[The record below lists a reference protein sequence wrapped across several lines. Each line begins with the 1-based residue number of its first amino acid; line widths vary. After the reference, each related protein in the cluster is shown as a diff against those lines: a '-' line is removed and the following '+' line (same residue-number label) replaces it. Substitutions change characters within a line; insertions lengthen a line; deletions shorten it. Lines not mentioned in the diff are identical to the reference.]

1 MICWNMKRY
10 LYHIFVFITAFLWTK
25 SELYAATHD
34 GGTMTGT
41 FTLTDNTQL
50 KSPIIVSGT
59 LTIDLNGYVLYL
71 EDIDGASQ
79 VIDVPAG
86 ASLIIKDSNPGLGH
100 AGYIDENGLFRWPLP
115 SGKEQYALPGGIIY
129 NPYKNES
136 TGRKGISVAGTC
148 TIQGGTIAGCFD
160 PRIGAAI
167 TCSSSGTLIMTGGKI
182 MYNRSK
188 LSDGGLAGVIYGEAP
203 NKNNGSFINLSNV
216 TLSHNK
222 TEGQGGA
229 ICGYRVELTD
239 CIFEDNVAGLQ
250 GGAIYSRGQTG
261 SLSIDGCTIKNNAA
275 TGDGGAIYVAN
286 SAPCTI
292 ENSDISYNSSVVSG
306 GGINATGELN
316 ITNSTISFNSGV
328 NGGGIRVSGECTID
342 DTVIEH
348 NYATTGGGGIYAS
361 GATTITDSYIRDNR
375 AMATETADGLVNKGR
390 GGGFLFTGNDK
401 ITDEKD
407 AVPFILDN
415 TKVTGNA
422 AMYYGGGGQLQS
434 KGRLTLQNN
443 SEINSNTSVLKGAA
457 GLHLTGG
464 VYFYM
469 NPGTQISNTTA
480 LGGVGGG
487 IHSSYECF
495 IHLDGG
501 KINGNVVYGRGGGV
515 HVNTGG
521 DLVLNGTDITGNKAF
536 DGINLLTSEVIK
548 GSDGKYSWTK
558 PVGDPN
564 DEYPGYGGGLLVN
577 SGSCTMNKGNIS
589 NNHAE
594 TLGGGIGLIMTE
606 SSNYAHYVRLAT
618 FTLNSGNV
626 SGNTTDGNGAGVYLM
641 ENILNYLS
649 QTEKDKYVQLVA
661 GRDWTPKIILNGG
674 SFSNNIAQSHG
685 GGAYQEQK
693 TEFVVSAGMNAI
705 LSGNRAKESGG
716 AVFIAKGNFTVN
728 GTASIIG
735 NKADNGDGG
744 AIYLGVGTS
753 DSPSVF
759 TVGNNG
765 RLLLGGN
772 TSNDGNTAGNHGGG
786 VYCGGSFIANGET
799 SIQNNRSIKDGG
811 AVYVDGGQFSA
822 SSTIT
827 LKSNSAGGDGG
838 AVYVSGGNISLDEN
852 IISNNNAANGGAVF
866 VNGGDFTAEGTT
878 EITGNTATANG
889 GAVYVTGTDI
899 KRGNININGSSSSI
913 MATIVGNYSAG
924 EGGAFYVNN
933 GDITM
938 GLTELSGNGKDP
950 SSVVHTVNGGAIAL
964 YDGVFTFA
972 DGSEIKNNMA
982 TGNGGALYIKNAGT
996 QKSISCEGGSY
1007 VGNTASGDG
1016 GAIYASGDIL
1026 LKVTADVR
1034 NNIAKN
1040 GGGLYLDGGVNMTFG
1055 NKNIS
1060 GLGLIVGNKAIG
1072 TSAEEGVGGGI
1083 YMAKGILSFGDQKN
1097 LGIYNNVATYEAAD
1111 IYSSGNESLANLP
1124 NVSGM
1129 NLTGFDVPGNDL
1141 YWVVDEHGNR
1151 YEDALLDVSKELNL
1165 LTFSEATKEVRDEI
1179 CLDLGYDYVLV
1190 TIIVM
1195 GLDISHDAS
1204 VVLSYPD
1211 NGIYQE
1217 YRNVLFTGTGKE
1229 NEVRRIVGL
1238 PSHNWKFDITDW
1250 SYKYDEITCSP
1261 DDENDKIIPISRGGT
1276 REVTIT
1282 FKSGSKSNIK
1292 DFGTRKVN
1300 ILRPKNG

>member
-1 MICWNMKRY
+1 
-10 LYHIFVFITAFLWTK
+10 
-25 SELYAATHD
+25 
-34 GGTMTGT
+34 MTGT

-71 EDIDGASQ
+71 ADIDGASQ

-100 AGYIDENGLFRWPLP
+100 AGYIDEKGLFRWPLP
-115 SGKEQYALPGGIIY
+115 SGKQQFAAPGGIIY

-136 TGRKGISVAGTC
+136 TGRKGISVEGTC

-160 PRIGAAI
+160 PRIGAAV

-188 LSDGGLAGVIYGEAP
+188 SSDGGLAGVIYGEAP
-203 NKNNGSFINLSNV
+203 NKNDGSFINLSNV

-222 TEGQGGA
+222 TEGQGGV
-229 ICGYRVELTD
+229 ICGYRVKLTD
-239 CIFEDNVAGLQ
+239 CNFEDNVAGLQ

-261 SLSIDGCTIKNNAA
+261 YLSIDRCTIKNNAA
-275 TGDGGAIYVAN
+275 TGEGGAIHVAN

-292 ENSDISYNSSVVSG
+292 KNSDISYNSSVVSG
-306 GGINATGELN
+306 GGINATGKLD

-375 AMATETADGLVNKGR
+375 AMATETANEPDEDGLVNKGR
-390 GGGFLFTGNDK
+390 GGGFLFAGNDK

-469 NPGTQISNTTA
+469 NPDTQISNNTA

-521 DLVLNGTDITGNKAF
+521 DLVLNGTDITGNKAY

-548 GSDGKYSWTK
+548 GSDSKYSWTK

-564 DEYPGYGGGLLVN
+564 DKYPGYGGGLLVN

-589 NNHAE
+589 NNHAQ

-606 SSNYAHYVRLAT
+606 SGNYAHYVRLAT

-661 GRDWTPKIILNGG
+661 GGDWTPKIILNGG
-674 SFSNNIAQSHG
+674 SFSDNIAQSHG

-693 TEFVVSAGMNAI
+693 TEFVVSAGKNAI

-759 TVGNNG
+759 TVGSNG
-765 RLLLGGN
+765 RLQLGGDI
-772 TSNDGNTAGNHGGG
+772 SNDGNTAGNNGGG
-786 VYCGGSFIANGET
+786 VYCGGSFITSGET
-799 SIQNNRSIKDGG
+799 SIQNNRSAKNGG

-822 SSTIT
+822 SSTIA

-838 AVYVSGGNISLDEN
+838 AVYVSGGNISVCEN

-878 EITGNTATANG
+878 QIINNTATAHG
-889 GAVYVTGTDI
+889 GAVYVTGTGS
-899 KRGNININGSSSSI
+899 KRGNININGESSNSSK
-913 MATIVGNYSAG
+913 ATIIGNYSAG

-938 GLTELSGNGKDP
+938 GLTELSGNGKDA
-950 SSVVHTVNGGAIAL
+950 SSVVHTSNGGAIAL
-964 YDGVFTFA
+964 KNGTFSFA
-972 DGSEIKNNMA
+972 DGSEIKDNH
-982 TGNGGALYIKNAGT
+982 
-996 QKSISCEGGSY
+996 
-1007 VGNTASGDG
+1007 
-1016 GAIYASGDIL
+1016 
-1026 LKVTADVR
+1026 
-1034 NNIAKN
+1034 AKGN
-1040 GGGLYLDGGVNMTFG
+1040 GGGLYISNESATSIRCVGGSYINNSAGYGGGLYASGPITLQFAANMQSNRAINGGGMYLTNGIDMTFG
-1055 NKNIS
+1055 VNEKDLKLS
-1060 GLGLIVGNKAIG
+1060 GLIVGNEAKG
-1072 TSAEEGVGGGI
+1072 EGENGVGGGV
-1083 YMAKGILSFGDQKN
+1083 YLAKGILRFALSDDFKD
-1097 LGIYNNVATYEAAD
+1097 LGIYNNSASYEAAD
-1111 IYSSGNESLANLP
+1111 IYSSGSQTTVHLP
-1124 NVSGM
+1124 NISGM
-1129 NLTGFDVPGNDL
+1129 NLTGFDVPGSDL
-1141 YWVVDEHGNR
+1141 YWVRDFAGKR
-1151 YEDALLDVSKELNL
+1151 YETLLRNNQDIAELIVPFDGAPTL
-1165 LTFSEATKEVRDEI
+1165 VLKSEE
-1179 CLDLGYDYVLV
+1179 CLDLGYDLVFVTLIPVGLDAFDNAAV
-1190 TIIVM
+1190 TISYPHKTT
-1195 GLDISHDAS
+1195 GDPTQYRK
-1204 VVLSYPD
+1204 VVLH
-1211 NGIYQE
+1211 
-1217 YRNVLFTGTGKE
+1217 GTE
-1229 NEVRRIVGL
+1229 PQIVGL
-1238 PSHNWKFDITDW
+1238 PSNHWQFVATPWSFTYQIPTYDPPHAAETSGTDRKDYILIKRNHNQ
-1250 SYKYDEITCSP
+1250 EI
-1261 DDENDKIIPISRGGT
+1261 NISFSQNQVQKNYVTHDVLVVNPMRPGGQ
-1276 REVTIT
+1276 
-1282 FKSGSKSNIK
+1282 
-1292 DFGTRKVN
+1292 VN
-1300 ILRPKNG
+1300 